1 MAQVQ
6 EVLLAVG
13 SVPHAG
19 LILSSLIFVRSYEQA
34 RLRHRSHCFSNT
46 PERTASSVRHP
57 ASLAPQRGMD
67 PPVPSRRLH

>member
-34 RLRHRSHCFSNT
+34 RLRHRSHFFRNT
-46 PERTASSVRHP
+46 PERTASIRHT
-57 ASLAPQRGMD
+57 ASLAPPRRMD
-67 PPVPSRRLH
+67 PPMPSRRLH